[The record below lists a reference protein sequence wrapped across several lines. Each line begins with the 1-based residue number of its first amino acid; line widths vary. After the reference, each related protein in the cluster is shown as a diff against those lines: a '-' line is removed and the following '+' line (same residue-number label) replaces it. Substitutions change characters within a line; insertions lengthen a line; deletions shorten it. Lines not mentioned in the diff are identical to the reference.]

1 MGKTIDGNKALPII
15 IYVLILAAAVFLFFH
30 ANNIRKMQKRCISTA
45 DAVVTDVKKETRHK
59 KSGDKQVSYHV
70 YITDYR
76 FEAGNISINDRTTLQ
91 SNQRKNEGDIITVH
105 YNPDDPEKEHYTQF
119 QEKSSLSTALT
130 AVSLG
135 LGSAGSIIWFITTD
149 FEPIQNIKKKR
160 RR

>member
-1 MGKTIDGNKALPII
+1 M
-15 IYVLILAAAVFLFFH
+15 
-30 ANNIRKMQKRCISTA
+30 RKYGRCCRHRCQKRDQA
-45 DAVVTDVKKETRHK
+45 Q
-59 KSGDKQVSYHV
+59 KSGEKRVSYIV

-76 FEAGNISINDRTTLQ
+76 FEAGNISINDSTTLQ

-105 YNPDDPEKEHYTQF
+105 YNPDAPEKEHYTQF
-119 QEKSSLSTALT
+119 QEKSSLSTVLT